1 MHFDFY
7 YGVEAEQFAFFRIPQ
22 SLVKDRRFKCLS
34 TDAKLLYGLMLDRM
48 TLSMKNGWLDAQN
61 RAYIYYSMESIME
74 DLGCANQKC
83 TKLLRELDT
92 EHGIGLIER
101 HTQGLGKPDIIY
113 VKNLP
118 SGLVNEPYER
128 PCLGRVKIKA
138 PELSTSHFKDHDYHD
153 AGTMK
158 IMTPES

>member
-22 SLVKDRRFKCLS
+22 LLVKDRRFKCLS

-61 RAYIYYSMESIME
+61 RAYIYYPMESIME

-118 SGLVNEPYER
+118 SGLLNEPYGR
-128 PCLGRVKIKA
+128 PCLGRVKITT

-153 AGTMK
+153 AGIMK
-158 IMTPES
+158 IT